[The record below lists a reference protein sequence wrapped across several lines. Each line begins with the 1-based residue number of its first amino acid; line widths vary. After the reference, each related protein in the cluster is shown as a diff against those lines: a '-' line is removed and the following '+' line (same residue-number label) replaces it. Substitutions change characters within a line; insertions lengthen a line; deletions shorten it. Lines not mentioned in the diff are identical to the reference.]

1 MSDRI
6 LQVKITRELVQ
17 DLYAFHGL
25 NAFTELKHV
34 AEEQVK
40 LNDDKGYEFVV
51 GSRVL
56 DQWIPERTLSSE
68 ELKELEDCVNN
79 ISKATIDLADA
90 NLQFADKLNKL
101 FKPVRL
107 AEMIKAKKEE
117 G

>member
-25 NAFTELKHV
+25 NAFTELRLV

-40 LNDDKGYEFVV
+40 LNNDKWYEFVV
-51 GSRVL
+51 GSKVL
-56 DQWIPERTLSSE
+56 DQWVPERTLSSE
-68 ELKELEDCVNN
+68 ELKELEESLNE
-79 ISKATIDLADA
+79 IKTATDNLADA

>member
-25 NAFTELKHV
+25 NAFTELRLV

-40 LNDDKGYEFVV
+40 LNNDKWYEFVV
-51 GSRVL
+51 GSKVL
-56 DQWIPERTLSSE
+56 DQWVLSSE
-68 ELKELEDCVNN
+68 ELKELEESLNE
-79 ISKATIDLADA
+79 IKTATDNLADA